1 MADALTTVV
10 AFPACSDPPRPE
22 TGKSRA
28 EATEQLTDSVGFEAL
43 RDLARRATEAGDL
56 AHALELLDRAR
67 ELARSSGDRDLIDL
81 ATCNRSA
88 VAIELGERE
97 VPRTELRAILG
108 RDTSRANE
116 CLAAYQLARSFELE
130 KSFKKGLF
138 YARLAGERATENGVP
153 VEYRAS
159 ALNLLGNILLAESRE
174 AEAVRAYEAALGL
187 MPVDDLVRRASVL
200 GNLGYC
206 RALQSRHGEALSL
219 LYAALRTLK
228 RRGARH
234 YCASVHIDLCFT
246 HLESGRLDLARR
258 HGELALDLA
267 ENFGDDDA
275 ARNALYLLGEI
286 AMLAGDSDGA
296 WRRFDELQRRFYA
309 EGPDIRHVLMAVDVR
324 RLVNLRA

>member
-1 MADALTTVV
+1 MADELTTVL
-10 AFPACSDPPRPE
+10 AFPVSSDPPRAE
-22 TGKSRA
+22 TRRSRA
-28 EATEQLTDSVGFEAL
+28 GATEQLTDTLGFEAL

-56 AHALELLDRAR
+56 AHALELLDHAR
-67 ELARSSGDRDLIDL
+67 EVARSSGERDLIDL

-88 VAIELGERE
+88 VAIELGESE
-97 VPRTELRAILG
+97 GPRTELRAMLG

-116 CLAAYQLARSFELE
+116 CLAAYQLARSFELD
-130 KSFKKGLF
+130 KNFKKALF
-138 YARLAGERATENGVP
+138 YARLAGERAMDDRVP

-174 AEAVRAYEAALGL
+174 AEAVRAYEAALGQ
-187 MPVDDLVRRASVL
+187 MPLADLVRRASVL

-206 RALQSRHGEALSL
+206 RALQGRHAEALSL
-219 LYAALRTLK
+219 LYVALRTLK

-234 YCASVHIDLCFT
+234 YCGPVHIDLCYT
-246 HLESGRLDLARR
+246 HLETGRLDLARR

-267 ENFGDDDA
+267 EDFGDDDA

-286 AMLAGDSDGA
+286 ATLAGDSEGA

-309 EGPDIRHVLMAVDVR
+309 QGPDIRQLLMAVDVR